1 MKSLIE
7 FINESLY
14 YGSIPSI
21 PGVSPKIVEYICFG
35 IWRGYLTL
43 YSENG
48 KRVRYGVSRENIYDL
63 VDEREATREQIDKI
77 IDKLEHDK
85 VYFKYETNDEYRKV
99 GLKDPDDDPNI

>member
-1 MKSLIE
+1 MKSLVE

-14 YGSIPSI
+14 SGSIPSI

-35 IWRGYLTL
+35 IQRGYLTL
-43 YSENG
+43 SENG
-48 KRVRYGVSRENIYDL
+48 KHVKYGVSRENIYDL

-77 IDKLEHDK
+77 IEQLERDK
-85 VYFKYETNDEYRKV
+85 VFFKYETNDEYRKV